1 MDIKKIINSNAFL
14 IVFSLAFF
22 LIIRLGF
29 NFNGVYGQDSHEY
42 LRYGKA
48 LYQFFLTG
56 KHPGDYVWPV
66 NYPLYGALLS
76 LLLRNVGFSMQILSV
91 CSFIGILIY
100 SKKILQLFFFSEKEK
115 ISLFLLCFLFFSPL
129 ILRASFLIM
138 SDILCM
144 FFIIGSFYHFYQF
157 QKNGYPLDLSLLVFF
172 SFSAVMTRYTAAIIL
187 LIPGIITSIKLI
199 REKKFPQFFFSGCI
213 GAFVLLPHFL
223 IKANNSTSFI
233 HHEFFT
239 DWSPVNFLKS
249 GFITLGGGSERYRF
263 PNFIYSFYNII
274 HPGYFFMGVF
284 LLLFLKKKHFQS
296 DSIKVAGLTV
306 LLYAVFLSG
315 IPYQNLRYVMLTFPL
330 VLICLYP
337 AYLSFYNF
345 LSERKLS
352 SLGTAIIIITQITLF
367 SYVFNIVYQRNQ
379 FERDVFTAL
388 DNYPEN
394 VLYTFDIDVAL
405 MSYET
410 KHHVINLLTKD
421 IRFKN
426 GELILFNEQR
436 FGPQWGH
443 TNLGSNWSNL
453 KSTHQL
459 IQLKELKDG
468 WKLYEIQ

>member
-1 MDIKKIINSNAFL
+1 
-14 IVFSLAFF
+14 
-22 LIIRLGF
+22 
-29 NFNGVYGQDSHEY
+29 
-42 LRYGKA
+42 
-48 LYQFFLTG
+48 
-56 KHPGDYVWPV
+56 
-66 NYPLYGALLS
+66 
-76 LLLRNVGFSMQILSV
+76 
-91 CSFIGILIY
+91 
-100 SKKILQLFFFSEKEK
+100 
-115 ISLFLLCFLFFSPL
+115 
-129 ILRASFLIM
+129 
-138 SDILCM
+138 
-144 FFIIGSFYHFYQF
+144 
-157 QKNGYPLDLSLLVFF
+157 
-172 SFSAVMTRYTAAIIL
+172 
-187 LIPGIITSIKLI
+187 
-199 REKKFPQFFFSGCI
+199 
-213 GAFVLLPHFL
+213 
-223 IKANNSTSFI
+223 
-233 HHEFFT
+233 
-239 DWSPVNFLKS
+239 
-249 GFITLGGGSERYRF
+249 
-263 PNFIYSFYNII
+263 
-274 HPGYFFMGVF
+274 
-284 LLLFLKKKHFQS
+284 
-296 DSIKVAGLTV
+296 
-306 LLYAVFLSG
+306 
-315 IPYQNLRYVMLTFPL
+315 MLTFPL